1 MSGAQR
7 PSLSVVVPCYRS
19 PSTLSGLVDRVCE
32 AIGDTVSEIEFVFV
46 DDGSPDDTWL
56 RLAEVQA
63 ADDRV
68 RVMRLSRNY
77 GQHNAL
83 LAGIRAASND
93 LVLTMDDDG
102 QNPPDQ
108 VPLLLEAMTDDVDLV
123 YGSPVEEQQTGF
135 RNAASRLTKRMMRVG
150 MGDAVNP
157 KHSAFRLFR
166 RRLIDAADAVRD
178 PFVNLD
184 VLLSWATV
192 RQQVVDVRFDVRREG
207 ASGYDLRKLIR
218 HAMNMITGF
227 GILPLR
233 LVAWLGFVLAIVGFL
248 LSGWVLVRFVA
259 FGSPVQGFTFL
270 AAAINFFA
278 GAQLLGIGIVGEYL
292 GRVHFRSMGRPNY
305 LVAERQGWSSEA

>member
-19 PSTLSGLVDRVCE
+19 PSTLSGLVDRVCVAVGE
-32 AIGDTVSEIEFVFV
+32 SVSEIEFVFV
-46 DDGSPDDTWL
+46 DDGSPDDTWQRLEAL
-56 RLAEVQA
+56 RS

-83 LAGIRAASND
+83 LAGIRASSNE

-108 VPLLLEAMTDDVDLV
+108 VPMLLAAMSDDVDLV
-123 YGSPVEEQQTGF
+123 YGSPLEERQTGF
-135 RNAASRLTKRMMRVG
+135 RNAASKLTKRMMRIG
-150 MGDAVNP
+150 MGDAINP

-166 RRLIDAADAVRD
+166 RRLVDAADAVHD

-192 RQQVVDVRFDVRREG
+192 RQRVVDVRFDVRLEG
-207 ASGYDLRKLIR
+207 ESGYDLRKLVR

-233 LVAWLGFVLAIVGFL
+233 LVAWLGFVLAIAGFL
-248 LSGWVLVRFVA
+248 LTGWVLVRFVV
-259 FGSPVQGFTFL
+259 FGSPLPGFTFL

-278 GAQLLGIGIVGEYL
+278 GAQLLGIGILGEYL

-305 LVAERQGWSSEA
+305 LVAERQGWPSEG